1 MLCASMPRPRADDRL
16 HSHLRERRSARG
28 IAQGDLARQVGVT
41 RQALHAIEAGR
52 YLPNVSLALSLARA
66 LGCRVEDLF
75 AAAAPTG
82 AGVVQ
87 GHLLAGSSEAPPTR
101 AKLWSVGG
109 RVFVLPMA
117 RLEPSLNYAVP
128 ADGVITSRP
137 APGRPYPRVRVRLW
151 KGLAEIEQT
160 IAVAGC
166 DPAVHL
172 VGQHLRRQAD
182 RRELVGWTLGSTAA
196 LEALERGEVH
206 VAGIHLLDP
215 RTGESNVPFLRRR
228 LRGRSFTVVTFASW
242 EAGLLVRRGNPKRI
256 RGVGDL
262 ARRDIRL
269 VNREPG
275 SGARLL
281 LDEQLR
287 REGVSGE
294 RVRGYDD
301 LAASHLEVGRRVAEG
316 GADAGVGVL
325 AIARLH
331 GLDFL
336 PVQTERYD
344 LVIPTGLLQ
353 SHPALG
359 PFLDALLSPEVR
371 AEIEAL
377 GGYDT
382 RETGRVVDWK
392 GHPRG
397 RTPRR

>member
-1 MLCASMPRPRADDRL
+1 MARPGRDARVQ
-16 HSHLRERRSARG
+16 SHLRDRRITRG
-28 IAQGDLARQVGVT
+28 VAQGDLARQVGVT

-75 AAAAPTG
+75 GPATLAAG
-82 AGVVQ
+82 GVID
-87 GHLLAGSSEAPPTR
+87 GHLLAGIVEPPPTR
-101 AKLWSVGG
+101 AKLWSVDGE
-109 RVFVLPMA
+109 VFVLPMA
-117 RLEPSLNYAVP
+117 RLEPSLSYAVP
-128 ADGVITSRP
+128 ADGVIASRP
-137 APGRPYPRVRVRLW
+137 EPGRPYPQVRVRLW
-151 KGLAEIEQT
+151 KSRAEIEQT

-172 VGQHLRRQAD
+172 VGEHLRRQAD
-182 RRELVGWTLGSTAA
+182 RGELVGWTLGSTAA

-228 LRGRSFTVVTFASW
+228 LRGRPFTVVTFASW
-242 EAGLLVRRGNPKRI
+242 EAGLLVARGNPKRI

-262 ARRDIRL
+262 ARRDVRI

-281 LDEQLR
+281 LDEHLR
-287 REGVSGE
+287 REGIPAE

-316 GADAGVGVL
+316 GADAGVGVQ

-331 GLDFL
+331 GIGFL

-344 LVIPTGLLQ
+344 LVIPSGLLR

-359 PFLDALLSPEVR
+359 PFLDALLSPQVR

-382 RETGRVVDWK
+382 RETGRVVDWA
-392 GHPRG
+392 RG
-397 RTPRR
+397 RPRPTRPRKL

>member
-1 MLCASMPRPRADDRL
+1 MARPKATDVLD
-16 HSHLRERRSARG
+16 SHLRERRIARG
-28 IAQGDLARQVGVT
+28 IEQGELARQVGVT
-41 RQALHAIEAGR
+41 RQALHAIETGR

-66 LGCRVEDLF
+66 LACRVEDLF
-75 AAAAPTG
+75 GPRAERT
-82 AGVVQ
+82 AGMVQ
-87 GHLLAGSSEAPPTR
+87 GYLLAEMPETPPTR
-101 AKLWSVGG
+101 AKLWTISG
-109 RVFVLPMA
+109 RLFVLPMA
-117 RLEPSLNYAVP
+117 RLEPSLSYAAP
-128 ADGVITSRP
+128 ADGVILSRSE
-137 APGRPYPRVRVRLW
+137 PGRPYPRVRVRLW
-151 KGLAEIEQT
+151 KGLTEIEQT

-172 VGQHLRRQAD
+172 VGEHLRRQAD
-182 RRELVGWTLGSTAA
+182 RGELVGWTLGSTAA

-228 LRGRSFTVVTFASW
+228 LRGRPFTVVTFASW

-262 ARRDIRL
+262 ARRELRI
-269 VNREPG
+269 VNREAG

-281 LDEQLR
+281 LDERLR
-287 REGVSGE
+287 REGIPAE

-301 LAASHLEVGRRVAEG
+301 VARSQLEVGRRVAEG
-316 GADAGVGVL
+316 GVDAGVGVL

-336 PVQTERYD
+336 RLQTERYD
-344 LVIPTGLLQ
+344 LVIPSGLLR

-359 PFLDALLSPEVR
+359 PFLDALIRPEVR

-382 RETGRVVDWK
+382 RETGRVVDWALRRRP
-392 GHPRG
+392 GNRTGPRKL
-397 RTPRR
+397 